1 MSGSLGAGS
10 SPVALSQDGRQQLVG
25 RTPVGKR
32 RLDGALK
39 PLLEYERA
47 LVAGLRDDQ
56 RRDLVR
62 SLRQL
67 LEKYNLPAH

>member
-1 MSGSLGAGS
+1 M
-10 SPVALSQDGRQQLVG
+10 VG

-56 RRDLVR
+56 RRGLVR

-67 LEKYNLPAH
+67 LQKYNLPAH